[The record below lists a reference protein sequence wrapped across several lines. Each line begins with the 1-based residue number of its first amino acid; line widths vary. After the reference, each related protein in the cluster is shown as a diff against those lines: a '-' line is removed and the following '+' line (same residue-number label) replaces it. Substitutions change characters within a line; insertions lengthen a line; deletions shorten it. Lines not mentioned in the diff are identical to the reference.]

1 MEHEAKKE
9 PWYLSASTPF
19 RKIMVLARVQG
30 FPFTWALY
38 GVLQGFLKAS
48 VGVGGWFKSGIPVA
62 PITCN
67 FSEMLSNIGIVSNAM
82 LSSMNWVG

>member
-38 GVLQGFLKAS
+38 GVL

-62 PITCN
+62 LITCN